1 MFMTP
6 SKASLEPESSRLA
19 RGNPEEDAYA
29 FLRATVVEAIASG
42 QLRPELTDADL
53 VSQMV
58 WAGTHGVVSLQI
70 SNCNDA
76 WIEWR
81 DARETAHTLIEVM
94 LRGLVRKES

>member
-1 MFMTP
+1 
-6 SKASLEPESSRLA
+6 
-19 RGNPEEDAYA
+19 
-29 FLRATVVEAIASG
+29 
-42 QLRPELTDADL
+42 
-53 VSQMV
+53 MV